1 MKSMH
6 WEHLQERLNRMATT
20 YLITEDGKRLVT
32 EILADHLITESSDM
46 SIRYDIIQEI
56 KSILEDIS
64 VANGFNTNV
73 AFVSDKLKIEHP
85 QELDGD
91 EMPACFILDES
102 EVKEPLSFFGGP
114 DEDMQS
120 TLSISVTSIIFNR
133 EGDTILAR
141 TDLMVD
147 IEKAIVGDAGLLAL
161 LIEPASPTTVETD
174 QGYFGN
180 YSVFKQTFDCQYIY
194 AHAEGGA

>member
-1 MKSMH
+1 
-6 WEHLQERLNRMATT
+6 MATT
-20 YLITEDGKRLVT
+20 FIITEEGNRIITEDALSQ
-32 EILADHLITESSDM
+32 LITESSDM

-56 KSILEDIS
+56 KSILEDIT
-64 VANGFNTNV
+64 VANGFNTDV
-73 AFVSDKLKIEHP
+73 AFVSDKLTIEQP
-85 QELDGD
+85 EAIDGNKL
-91 EMPACFILDES
+91 PACFILDES
-102 EVKEPLSFFGGP
+102 ETKEALTIFSDTG
-114 DEDMQS
+114 EDMTS
-120 TLSISVTSIIFNR
+120 ILSISVTSVIFDR

-147 IEKAIVGDAGLLAL
+147 IETAIVGDAGLLAL

-194 AHAEGGA
+194 AHATGGA

>member
-1 MKSMH
+1 
-6 WEHLQERLNRMATT
+6 MATT
-20 YLITEDGKRLVT
+20 YIITEAGDRIITEDALKQ
-32 EILADHLITESSDM
+32 LITESSDM

-56 KSILEDIS
+56 KSILEDIT
-64 VANGFNTNV
+64 VANGFNTDV

-91 EMPACFILDES
+91 ELPACFILDES
-102 EVKEPLSFFGGP
+102 ETKEAFSIFSDAG
-114 DEDMQS
+114 EDMQS
-120 TLSISVTSIIFNR
+120 ILSISVTSIIFDR
-133 EGDTILAR
+133 EGDTLLAR

-147 IEKAIVGDAGLLAL
+147 VETAIVTDAGLLAL

-194 AHAEGGA
+194 AHATGGA